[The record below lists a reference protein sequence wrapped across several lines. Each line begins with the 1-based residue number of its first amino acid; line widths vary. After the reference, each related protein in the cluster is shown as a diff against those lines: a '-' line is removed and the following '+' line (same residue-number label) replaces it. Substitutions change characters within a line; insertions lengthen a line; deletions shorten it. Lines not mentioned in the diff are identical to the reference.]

1 MVMDYILGID
11 QGGTKT
17 AAVVMNA
24 LGEILG
30 TGFGGAGNYA
40 YTGMSQAM
48 ASVREAA
55 DCALDQA
62 GLSLA
67 DVVSLSAGLSGADW
81 PEEYD
86 LLRGSL
92 FEATGI
98 GDIRVYN
105 DSIIAMRGG
114 TDKPYGAVICMGTGL
129 NVAIRN
135 PDGETFIYG
144 YYIDGDHQGA
154 GAIGH
159 LALKAVIAADNGILG
174 PTALTGMVLREYQAR
189 TVEELVRL
197 YAGGQLSG
205 RLKLLAP
212 HVLEIAAG
220 GDAVADHLVRQ
231 FGVGVAQYVTAGLRR
246 YSMLDLDV
254 DVVCSGSVLKTK
266 HRTLRDV
273 IRTTIQAECHQ
284 ARLVDALYEPVVGA
298 ALLALDERIK
308 PDQRESIRERVH
320 ASCQAM
326 NLIRIPDAH
335 AHPDEEVTR

>member
-1 MVMDYILGID
+1 MDYILGID

-17 AAVVMNA
+17 AAVVMNT

-30 TGFGGAGNYA
+30 SGFGGAGNYA

-55 DCALDQA
+55 ECALDQA
-62 GLSLA
+62 GLSFA
-67 DVVSLSAGLSGADW
+67 DVAILSAGLSGADW

-86 LLRGSL
+86 LLRQAL
-92 FEATGI
+92 HDATGI
-98 GDIRVYN
+98 DDIRVYN

-135 PDGETFIYG
+135 QDGETFIYG

-154 GAIGH
+154 GALGH
-159 LALKAVIAADNGILG
+159 LALRAVIAADTGILA
-174 PTALTGMVLREYQAR
+174 PTALTSMVLREYQAE

-197 YAGGQLSG
+197 YAAGRLTG

-212 HVLEIAAG
+212 QVLEIAAG
-220 GDAVADHLVRQ
+220 GDPVADHLVRQ

-246 YSMLDLDV
+246 YGMLDLDV

-266 HRTLRDV
+266 NRALREV
-273 IRTTIQAECHQ
+273 IRTTIQAECRQ
-284 ARLVDALYEPVVGA
+284 ARMVDAIYEPVVGA
-298 ALLALDERIK
+298 AVLALDDRIK
-308 PDQRESIRERVH
+308 PEQRESVRKQVH
-320 ASCQAM
+320 ASCQQM
-326 NLIRIPDAH
+326 NLIRIPDARS
-335 AHPDEEVTR
+335 E